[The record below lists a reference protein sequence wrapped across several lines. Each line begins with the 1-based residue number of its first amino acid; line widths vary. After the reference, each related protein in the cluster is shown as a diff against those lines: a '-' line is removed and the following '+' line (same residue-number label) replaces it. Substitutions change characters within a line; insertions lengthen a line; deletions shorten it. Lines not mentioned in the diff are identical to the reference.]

1 MKHDGG
7 IASGPR
13 STAPDGETAFASG
26 NEAPRLSVVLTV
38 FNMGGCLQ
46 PCLDDISA
54 QTFKDFELICIDDG
68 STDGSAEILEHHRIS
83 HPNTCVIRQD
93 NAGPGA
99 ARNTGMR
106 LAHGEMLMLL
116 DADDR
121 FDPLLFERLMARATV
136 DGSDVVVCRSD
147 EFDHK
152 TGKKRTAL
160 WTVREEL
167 LPPNAAT
174 HCFAASDTTGCP
186 FSAFMG
192 WPWDKLY
199 RTSFLRKN
207 ALAFPDLPNA
217 EDFPFVF
224 LALCKAQRISFVN
237 ETLIHH
243 RTNRSG
249 STSASRLSAPM
260 SFYKGIELLKSQLEY
275 DPGQWAH
282 LKWGFLNWALNYT
295 EWNIQTLPAGS
306 PQRTELIDALLGGG
320 MPALELDQHPIEY
333 FSLHEDTEWSILRLA
348 KERVSGKPARMSFW
362 ELVSI
367 ASRRIG
373 KTGVRRFAE
382 QALAKIRNR

>member
-1 MKHDGG
+1 MKPDDVINMKPHS
-7 IASGPR
+7 AS
-13 STAPDGETAFASG
+13 SNKDAAFASI
-26 NEAPRLSVVLTV
+26 NETPKLSVILTV

-46 PCLDDISA
+46 ACLDDISA
-54 QTFKDFELICIDDG
+54 QTFKDFELICVDDG
-68 STDGSAEILEHHRIS
+68 STDDSADILEHHRIS
-83 HPNTCVIRQD
+83 HPNTRVIRQG

-121 FDPLLFERLMARATV
+121 FEPLLFERLMARASI
-136 DGSDVVVCRSD
+136 DDSDIVICRSD
-147 EFDHK
+147 EFDHQ
-152 TGKKRTAL
+152 TGKKRAAL

-167 LPPNAAT
+167 LPPDAAT
-174 HCFAASDTTGCP
+174 RCFSVSDTTGCP

-199 RTSFLRKN
+199 RTSFLQKN
-207 ALAFPDLPNA
+207 TLTFPDLPNA

-224 LALCKAQRISFVN
+224 LALCKANRISLVN
-237 ETLIHH
+237 EALIHH

-249 STSASRLSAPM
+249 STSTSRLSAPM
-260 SFYKGIELLKSQLEY
+260 SFYKGIELLRSRLEC
-275 DPGQWAH
+275 DPEQWIH
-282 LKWGFLNWALNYT
+282 LKWGFLNWALNYA

-306 PQRTELIDALLGGG
+306 PQRAELIEALLGGG
-320 MPALELDQHPIEY
+320 MPALELDQHPAEY

-348 KERVSGKPARMSFW
+348 KERVSGKPAKMSFW
-362 ELVSI
+362 ELASI

-373 KTGVRRFAE
+373 KTGVSRFVE
-382 QALAKIRNR
+382 QAVAKMCNR